1 MSALTCWSPQPA
13 ERVLC
18 VRAGEL
24 LSGARQDGAPGAG
37 RPYERVCCSV
47 RSALTVT
54 PATVVRRQHRVT
66 AGSLFDFSAFCGFLS
81 LYIIMTHRNNKEV
94 VVTYYV
100 EIPVVVYLK
109 LTDVCLMRV
118 WQVLEYTVI
127 SL

>member
-1 MSALTCWSPQPA
+1 MGPGRMGLLEQVGLMSVSAAPSGLPSQSPQQQSY
-13 ERVLC
+13 
-18 VRAGEL
+18 GGG
-24 LSGARQDGAPGAG
+24 SN
-37 RPYERVCCSV
+37 
-47 RSALTVT
+47 
-54 PATVVRRQHRVT
+54 RVT

-81 LYIIMTHRNNKEV
+81 LCIIMTHRNNKEV

-118 WQVLEYTVI
+118 WRVLEYNVI

>member
-1 MSALTCWSPQPA
+1 MGPGRMGSRSRYAL
-13 ERVLC
+13 
-18 VRAGEL
+18 RACL
-24 LSGARQDGAPGAG
+24 LL
-37 RPYERVCCSV
+37 RPVS
-47 RSALTVT
+47 LTVT
-54 PATVVRRQHRVT
+54 PATVVLRPHRVT

-118 WQVLEYTVI
+118 RQVLEYNVI
-127 SL
+127 SLYPW